1 MDLREIRE
9 LKALLD
15 PRDLKAAR
23 VKRVHLDLMEN
34 EDSLEEL
41 GIQVQLEWMAWMDC
55 QVFQA

>member
-55 QVFQA
+55 QAFQA